1 MHTGG
6 EDART
11 FTLCG
16 TPDYL
21 APEIVLSQG
30 HDKAVDFWALGVLA
44 YELFYARTPFAHDS
58 QGELFQNILQ
68 ASTLVHEDD
77 TWPGP
82 CPADVRSLVTELL
95 HTQPSFR
102 LGNGANGF
110 ASIKRHAFFHKVDP
124 SEFAWAPLAACDAAA
139 LPPPHAPPAAAN
151 PLAPTNFTPD
161 ADVEGYDDTVYAGAQ
176 EVFERWSELHDEH
189 GTLFDA
195 SDLHMA
201 K

>member
-1 MHTGG
+1 MFWN
-6 EDART
+6 ARARNT
-11 FTLCG
+11 HVEATLN
-16 TPDYL
+16 
-21 APEIVLSQG
+21 
-30 HDKAVDFWALGVLA
+30 
-44 YELFYARTPFAHDS
+44 RPFAA
-58 QGELFQNILQ
+58 Q
-68 ASTLVHEDD
+68 
-77 TWPGP
+77 
-82 CPADVRSLVTELL
+82 
-95 HTQPSFR
+95 
-102 LGNGANGF
+102 

>member
-1 MHTGG
+1 MKIWFPH
-6 EDART
+6 R
-11 FTLCG
+11 
-16 TPDYL
+16 
-21 APEIVLSQG
+21 
-30 HDKAVDFWALGVLA
+30 
-44 YELFYARTPFAHDS
+44 
-58 QGELFQNILQ
+58 
-68 ASTLVHEDD
+68 
-77 TWPGP
+77 
-82 CPADVRSLVTELL
+82 
-95 HTQPSFR
+95 
-102 LGNGANGF
+102 
-110 ASIKRHAFFHKVDP
+110 RHAFFHKVDP

>member
-1 MHTGG
+1 MTERLDVWPGRPKPAVDFGAGG

-44 YELFYARTPFAHDS
+44 YELCYARTPFAHDS

-110 ASIKRHAFFHKVDP
+110 ASIKRHAVWK
-124 SEFAWAPLAACDAAA
+124 
-139 LPPPHAPPAAAN
+139 
-151 PLAPTNFTPD
+151 PTTGLGGPD
-161 ADVEGYDDTVYAGAQ
+161 QT
-176 EVFERWSELHDEH
+176 
-189 GTLFDA
+189 
-195 SDLHMA
+195 
-201 K
+201 